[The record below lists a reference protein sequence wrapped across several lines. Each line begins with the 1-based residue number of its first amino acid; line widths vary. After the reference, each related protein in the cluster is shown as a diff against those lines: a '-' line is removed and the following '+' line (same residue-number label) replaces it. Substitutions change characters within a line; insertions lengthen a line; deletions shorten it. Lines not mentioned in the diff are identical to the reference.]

1 MSWIVLIFVGLRKVS
16 GLVVWLNANDRGEA
30 CEILEDRL
38 QEVEIEAKEV
48 REGLCWSFSG
58 AL

>member
-1 MSWIVLIFVGLRKVS
+1 MS

-30 CEILEDRL
+30 CGILEDRL